1 MDPEILRSSFA
12 VVERRAEFAVK
23 YFYSHLFRHHPDIRG
38 LFPLDFPDDMQR
50 QRDRLFAALTQ
61 VVGRLEDPTL
71 AGYLGELGRD
81 HRKYL
86 ADPAHYTAVGTSLI
100 AAFAAV
106 AGSAWNAEVE
116 KAWGEAYAT
125 IADAMLQGAWA
136 AENDDEPPW
145 WDAEIVARRRYGED
159 VVVLTLRPARP
170 LTHLPGQYVS
180 VNVPYLPGIW
190 RPYSVGNAPRPD
202 RTLDLHVSRV
212 EGGVLSTALVRQTR
226 EGDVLRLGA
235 PGGGLTLRPPEDR
248 PVTFVAAGTGWA
260 PVKALLEQL
269 VRLEGLRE
277 SERSRRG
284 ERGPRSR
291 CPERHG
297 RNGPTEWRAR
307 TGPGEDAGHHT
318 DAGHREHPD
327 TEHSERSEHAG
338 PGEDAGQGENAAQPG
353 LAGRDEAPYDSR
365 LFVVAR
371 DLAHVYD
378 RASIEELR
386 ARLPRLAVTFI
397 TPAPGRPKA
406 QATERLLTAL
416 GNRANWAQ
424 HDVYL
429 AGPAKLVEEIG
440 DALPALGTAPERI
453 FHDLLPTVR
462 ESDPRPSGP
471 AEWFLDR
478 TRPSWHNPSGREP
491 GH

>member
-23 YFYSHLFRHHPDIRG
+23 YFYSHLFRHHPDIRE

-50 QRDRLFAALTQ
+50 QRDRLFGALTQ

-86 ADPAHYTAVGTSLI
+86 AEPAHYTAVGTSLI

-125 IADAMLQGAWA
+125 IADAMLQGAWE
-136 AENDDEPPW
+136 AENGDEPPW
-145 WDAEIVARRRYGED
+145 WDAEIVTRRRYGED

-202 RTLDLHVSRV
+202 HTLDLHVSRV
-212 EGGVLSTALVRQTR
+212 KGGVLSTALVRQTR

-269 VRLEGLRE
+269 VQLER
-277 SERSRRG
+277 
-284 ERGPRSR
+284 
-291 CPERHG
+291 
-297 RNGPTEWRAR
+297 
-307 TGPGEDAGHHT
+307 
-318 DAGHREHPD
+318 
-327 TEHSERSEHAG
+327 
-338 PGEDAGQGENAAQPG
+338 
-353 LAGRDEAPYDSR
+353 LAGLDDAPYDSR

-406 QATERLLTAL
+406 QATERLLTAF

-429 AGPAKLVEEIG
+429 AGPPQLVEEIG

-462 ESDPRPSGP
+462 EFDPRPSGP

-478 TRPSWHNPSGREP
+478 TRPSWHNPSSREP
-491 GH
+491 GD